1 MATGI
6 LDPEAAFAAL
16 AGGDG
21 SVDRYRLFDRLREE
35 LPVFHSDAVDAWVLT
50 RYDDVFAVLE
60 DEERFWTLTEGRGAP
75 IYGRTLLQWRGREH
89 NKKAGPV
96 LRRIRSPRAF
106 TEGLDA
112 VVREV
117 TTAVA
122 DRLPMGE
129 PVDFKSTYAMWMPL
143 LVITRLL
150 DIDEGTRFR
159 EWYHAIAQGGVSS
172 IARPELRDAA
182 FTALVQLRALLEP
195 IVEQRREQPG
205 ADVVS
210 DLATARYDGEPL
222 AIDEIVATVA
232 FLLTAG
238 VETTERALT
247 SLFRHLALNPDTWE
261 QVRARRADRTFL
273 LSLSAETLR
282 CFSPVQ
288 GLTRAA
294 HVDVTVGD
302 VTLRAGDRVLV
313 SLSSANRDPRVF
325 DDPDRFDAERWLANA
340 ERQFVAGGRVLPF
353 GAGRHHCAGSRLA
366 ATEMVH
372 AIREFCDRVARLE
385 PVGELPR
392 AEGLLLNSPPSL
404 PLILH
409 PA

>member
-16 AGGDG
+16 ARGDG

-35 LPVFHSDAVDAWVLT
+35 LPVFHSEAVDAWVLT
-50 RYDDVFAVLE
+50 RYEDVFAVLE

-75 IYGRTLLQWRGREH
+75 VYGRTLLQWRGREH

-106 TEGLDA
+106 SEGLDE

-117 TTAVA
+117 TTEVA

-159 EWYHAIAQGGVSS
+159 DWYHAIAQGGVSS
-172 IARPELRDAA
+172 IARPGLRDAA
-182 FTALVQLRALLEP
+182 FTALSQLRALLEP
-195 IVEQRREQPG
+195 IVAQRREHPG

-302 VTLRAGDRVLV
+302 VALDAGDRVLV

-325 DDPDRFDAERWLANA
+325 DDPERFDSERWLDNA

-353 GAGRHHCAGSRLA
+353 GAGRHHCAGSPLA

-372 AIREFCDRVARLE
+372 AIREFCDRVEWLE
-385 PVGELPR
+385 PAGDLPV

-404 PLILH
+404 PVILH